1 MTVSF
6 EIVDDPAR
14 VCAALMV
21 GAVIGGGDIVLT
33 GGSTPR
39 AAYQHFVEAVQRVD
53 LDLTQSTFWIG
64 DERCVDPEDERAN
77 YRLIKESL
85 LDPLG
90 DRAPRFER
98 MKGELGPEEGAA
110 DYEERLRRLSPTTPP
125 VFDLLLL
132 GIGSDGHCASLFPR
146 QPSLSERTRLV
157 VGVPEAGLEP
167 FVPRISMTLPVLTG
181 AQQIVFLATGD
192 SKADPIARAFGPDAE
207 PDPST
212 PSSLLVPDA
221 RAITVL
227 IDDAAA
233 SRLYFTG
240 EPQ

>member
-6 EIVDDPAR
+6 EIVEDPAR
-14 VCAALMV
+14 GCAALMV
-21 GAVIGGGDIVLT
+21 GAAIGGGDIVLT

-53 LDLTQSTFWIG
+53 LDLTPTTFWVG
-64 DERCVDPEDERAN
+64 DERCVDPEDERSN
-77 YRLIKESL
+77 YRMIKESL

-98 MKGELGPEEGAA
+98 IKGELGPDEGAA
-110 DYEERLRRLSPTTPP
+110 DYEQRLQRLSPTAPP
-125 VFDLLLL
+125 QFDLLLL
-132 GIGSDGHCASLFPR
+132 GIGSDGHCASLFPG

-167 FVPRISMTLPVLTG
+167 FVPRVSMTLPVL
-181 AQQIVFLATGD
+181 AAARQIVFLATGD
-192 SKADPIARAFGPDAE
+192 SKADAIARAFGPDAE
-207 PDPST
+207 PDPAT
-212 PSSLLVPDA
+212 PSSLLVPEA
-221 RAITVL
+221 GAISVL
-227 IDDAAA
+227 VDEAAA